1 MITKVRS
8 VCFQNN
14 AFSFRTGDFSP
25 FHKAV
30 FQDITISHSQFQPA
44 FHILSFSQQ
53 GFQPLAEVDA
63 AVLQAESGAEG
74 TGRVI
79 VSVAAV
85 VEDKSNVLAV
95 ESGGIEAAVAYLLIG
110 KAV

>member
-1 MITKVRS
+1 MLS
-8 VCFQNN
+8 V
-14 AFSFRTGDFSP
+14 SEPG
-25 FHKAV
+25 
-30 FQDITISHSQFQPA
+30 ISAHFTRLFFKILQ

-74 TGRVI
+74 TGSVI

-95 ESGGIEAAVAYLLIG
+95 ESGGIETAIAYLLIG
-110 KAV
+110 EAV

>member
-1 MITKVRS
+1 MLS
-8 VCFQNN
+8 V
-14 AFSFRTGDFSP
+14 SEPG
-25 FHKAV
+25 
-30 FQDITISHSQFQPA
+30 ISAHFTRLFFKILQ

-95 ESGGIEAAVAYLLIG
+95 ESGGIEAAIAYLLIG

>member
-1 MITKVRS
+1 MLS
-8 VCFQNN
+8 VSEPGISAHFTRLI
-14 AFSFRTGDFSP
+14 FRILG
-25 FHKAV
+25 FHV
-30 FQDITISHSQFQPA
+30 
-44 FHILSFSQQ
+44 LSFSQQ

-79 VSVAAV
+79 VSVAAI

-95 ESGGIEAAVAYLLIG
+95 ESRGIETAIAYLLIG
-110 KAV
+110 EAV

>member
-1 MITKVRS
+1 MLS
-8 VCFQNN
+8 V
-14 AFSFRTGDFSP
+14 SEPG
-25 FHKAV
+25 
-30 FQDITISHSQFQPA
+30 ISTHFTRLFFKILR

>member
-1 MITKVRS
+1 MLS
-8 VCFQNN
+8 V
-14 AFSFRTGDFSP
+14 SEPG
-25 FHKAV
+25 
-30 FQDITISHSQFQPA
+30 ISAHFTRLFFKILR

-53 GFQPLAEVDA
+53 GFQPLAEIDA

-79 VSVAAV
+79 VPVATI
-85 VEDKSNVLAV
+85 VEDEGDVLAV

-110 KAV
+110 EVI

>member
-1 MITKVRS
+1 MLS
-8 VCFQNN
+8 VSELGISAHFTRLV
-14 AFSFRTGDFSP
+14 FR
-25 FHKAV
+25 
-30 FQDITISHSQFQPA
+30 ILR

-95 ESGGIEAAVAYLLIG
+95 ESGGIEAAIAYLLIG